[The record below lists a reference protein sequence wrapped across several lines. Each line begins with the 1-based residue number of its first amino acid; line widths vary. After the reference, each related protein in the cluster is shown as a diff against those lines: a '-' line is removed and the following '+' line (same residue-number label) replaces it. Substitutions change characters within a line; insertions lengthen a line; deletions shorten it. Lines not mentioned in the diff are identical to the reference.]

1 MQTTTNQPISSSSP
15 SSGDDDP
22 PPADDVTFRFTQ
34 KLTLIS
40 ETDANDDSN
49 PRHLIPEASDTDD
62 DPVSSS
68 PPAADDVT
76 FRFNQKLTLI
86 SETDAKDD
94 SNPQHLI
101 PEASETDDDPVSSSP
116 PAADDVT
123 FPFNQ
128 LQINGNSS
136 DSKICNPQNLILEAS
151 ETEDDD
157 EEDEEEEDDGDFT
170 FMCVADNDNG
180 NGSLTALENGQIRNV
195 FPLFDQSLLLTG
207 DYDDGNRRFPI
218 DVPVDKVF
226 IESPRRSP
234 SDNGETDGSVRR
246 LPIEVPV
253 DKVFIES
260 PRRSS
265 SDNGETD
272 GTGTLRRLQNE
283 SEINKSNSTGFSKLW
298 RFRNNEM
305 NRSNSDGRDAFVFLE
320 SSVTGTTT
328 ATTSD
333 GKPNGVKVNV
343 GKGKGV
349 KKGKKSTASAHEVYL
364 KQKGGQTEEERRRSY
379 LPYRPGLM
387 GFFTNVN
394 GGLSKNVH
402 PF

>member
-1 MQTTTNQPISSSSP
+1 METTNQPISSSSP

-22 PPADDVTFRFTQ
+22 PPADDVTFRF
-34 KLTLIS
+34 
-40 ETDANDDSN
+40 
-49 PRHLIPEASDTDD
+49 
-62 DPVSSS
+62 
-68 PPAADDVT
+68 
-76 FRFNQKLTLI
+76 NQKLTLI
-86 SETDAKDD
+86 SELDANDD
-94 SNPQHLI
+94 SNPQQLI
-101 PEASETDDDPVSSSP
+101 PEASETDDGPISSSP

-128 LQINGNSS
+128 LQIN
-136 DSKICNPQNLILEAS
+136 EAS

-157 EEDEEEEDDGDFT
+157 EEDEEEDDGDFT
-170 FMCVADNDNG
+170 FMYVADNGNG
-180 NGSLTALENGQIRNV
+180 NGSLTAFENGQIRNV

-272 GTGTLRRLQNE
+272 GTGTGTLRRLQNE

-320 SSVTGTTT
+320 SSDTGTT

>member
-1 MQTTTNQPISSSSP
+1 METTNQPISSSSP

-22 PPADDVTFRFTQ
+22 PPADDVTFRF
-34 KLTLIS
+34 
-40 ETDANDDSN
+40 
-49 PRHLIPEASDTDD
+49 
-62 DPVSSS
+62 
-68 PPAADDVT
+68 
-76 FRFNQKLTLI
+76 NQKLTLI
-86 SETDAKDD
+86 SELDANDD
-94 SNPQHLI
+94 SNPQQLI
-101 PEASETDDDPVSSSP
+101 PEASETDDGPISSSP

-128 LQINGNSS
+128 LQINGNNY
-136 DSKICNPQNLILEAS
+136 DSKISNPQNLIPEAS
-151 ETEDDD
+151 ETEEDDDD
-157 EEDEEEEDDGDFT
+157 EEDEEEDDGDFT
-170 FMCVADNDNG
+170 FMCVDDNDNG
-180 NGSLTALENGQIRNV
+180 NGSLTAFENGQIRNV

-234 SDNGETDGSVRR
+234 SDNGKTDGSIRR

-253 DKVFIES
+253 DNVFIES

-272 GTGTLRRLQNE
+272 GTGTVRRLQNE

-320 SSVTGTTT
+320 SSDTGTT

-349 KKGKKSTASAHEVYL
+349 KKAKKSTASAHEVYL

>member
-1 MQTTTNQPISSSSP
+1 METTNQPISSSSP

-22 PPADDVTFRFTQ
+22 PPADDVTFRF
-34 KLTLIS
+34 
-40 ETDANDDSN
+40 
-49 PRHLIPEASDTDD
+49 
-62 DPVSSS
+62 
-68 PPAADDVT
+68 
-76 FRFNQKLTLI
+76 NQKLTLI
-86 SETDAKDD
+86 SELDANDD
-94 SNPQHLI
+94 SNPQQLI
-101 PEASETDDDPVSSSP
+101 PEASETDDGPISSSP

-128 LQINGNSS
+128 LQINGNNY
-136 DSKICNPQNLILEAS
+136 DSKISNPQNLIPEAS

-157 EEDEEEEDDGDFT
+157 EEDEEEDDGDFT
-170 FMCVADNDNG
+170 FMYVADNGNG
-180 NGSLTALENGQIRNV
+180 NGSLTAFENGQIRNV

-272 GTGTLRRLQNE
+272 GTGTGTLRRLQNE

-320 SSVTGTTT
+320 SSDTGTT

>member
-1 MQTTTNQPISSSSP
+1 METTNQPISSSSP

-22 PPADDVTFRFTQ
+22 PPADDVTFRF
-34 KLTLIS
+34 
-40 ETDANDDSN
+40 
-49 PRHLIPEASDTDD
+49 
-62 DPVSSS
+62 
-68 PPAADDVT
+68 
-76 FRFNQKLTLI
+76 NQKLTLI
-86 SETDAKDD
+86 SELDANDD
-94 SNPQHLI
+94 SNPQQLI
-101 PEASETDDDPVSSSP
+101 PEASETDDGPISSSP

-128 LQINGNSS
+128 LQINGNNY
-136 DSKICNPQNLILEAS
+136 DSKISNPQNLIPEAS

-157 EEDEEEEDDGDFT
+157 EEDEEEDDGDFT
-170 FMCVADNDNG
+170 FMYVADNGNG
-180 NGSLTALENGQIRNV
+180 NGSLTAFENGQIRNV

-234 SDNGETDGSVRR
+234 
-246 LPIEVPV
+246 
-253 DKVFIES
+253 
-260 PRRSS
+260 

-320 SSVTGTTT
+320 SSDTGTT